1 VDLRSTIIS
10 LLSSSHDLNFDA
22 YIDPSAANLGPLVA
36 CQKGGFRLT
45 TASSL
50 WRTVPPLLS
59 QSGRRGRQAA
69 NAYPLAPPR
78 NSVAPPR
85 NSVALTKNSVAPT
98 RNSVALTRN
107 PVALTRNPVAL
118 TRNPVALTRNS
129 VAANAYS
136 FVTNVNSFSVNA
148 FSLAANAY

>member
-78 NSVAPPR
+78 NSVA
-85 NSVALTKNSVAPT
+85 LT
-98 RNSVALTRN
+98 RNPVALTRN
-107 PVALTRNPVAL
+107 AVALTRNPVAL